1 MQPMARPSASV
12 SASRRGE
19 MPCRSHTTDFR
30 RIDSM
35 TFVATVPWYREKGA
49 SGQFFAGVAAEV

>member
-1 MQPMARPSASV
+1 MAKAQRKRQRQPP
-12 SASRRGE
+12 GE